1 MSAILE
7 KEKKS
12 GVEPPHSKAPA
23 AARACARLESRT
35 AVGHTPGIA
44 PLMPGVRMPPRRP
57 ADDDDDR
64 PERRPRGRKKRKSTR
79 NRGLLFA
86 ILGGAVILLAV
97 GAVVLI
103 LTMSKSP
110 ADRDTGGGKGGAA
123 GSGGGADAKGTAA
136 GRSEPNLLVNGSFE
150 DGPEPDAAGPGF
162 TPYEAG
168 STAIPGWSIT
178 RGSVDY
184 IGPYWQH
191 ADGRRSIDLNGNEPG
206 AIAQTFRTRMG
217 ATYRVTFSL
226 AGNNCGDSGGLKTLV
241 VRAAGREQDF
251 SFDATGRTY
260 ADMGWIV
267 RSWEFTADG
276 DETTLEFSSTTE
288 TPHACGPA
296 LDRVSVVEVKK

>member
-1 MSAILE
+1 
-7 KEKKS
+7 
-12 GVEPPHSKAPA
+12 
-23 AARACARLESRT
+23 
-35 AVGHTPGIA
+35 
-44 PLMPGVRMPPRRP
+44 
-57 ADDDDDR
+57 
-64 PERRPRGRKKRKSTR
+64 
-79 NRGLLFA
+79 LLFA
-86 ILGGAVILLAV
+86 ILGGVALLLVV
-97 GAVVLI
+97 GAVVLV
-103 LTMSKSP
+103 LSMSKSP
-110 ADRDTGGGKGGAA
+110 VDRNTGNAKSGPTGPGAGAGA
-123 GSGGGADAKGTAA
+123 GSTSST
-136 GRSEPNLLVNGSFE
+136 RSEPNLLVNGSFE
-150 DGPEPDAAGPGF
+150 EGPEPDAAGPGF

-168 STAIPGWSIT
+168 STAIPGWTVT

-251 SFDATGRTY
+251 DFDATGRTY

-267 RSWEFTADG
+267 RSWEFTAEA

-288 TPHACGPA
+288 TPQACGPA

>member
-1 MSAILE
+1 
-7 KEKKS
+7 
-12 GVEPPHSKAPA
+12 
-23 AARACARLESRT
+23 
-35 AVGHTPGIA
+35 
-44 PLMPGVRMPPRRP
+44 MPPRRP

-86 ILGGAVILLAV
+86 ILGGAVLLLAV

-123 GSGGGADAKGTAA
+123 GSGGGSKAGGGASN

-226 AGNNCGDSGGLKTLV
+226 AGNNCADSGGLKTLV

-267 RSWEFTADG
+267 RSWEFTAEA

-288 TPHACGPA
+288 TPQACGPA

>member
-1 MSAILE
+1 MS
-7 KEKKS
+7 
-12 GVEPPHSKAPA
+12 
-23 AARACARLESRT
+23 
-35 AVGHTPGIA
+35 
-44 PLMPGVRMPPRRP
+44 PRPP
-57 ADDDDDR
+57 ADDEDER
-64 PERRPRGRKKRKSTR
+64 PHRRPKSRTKRKAGG
-79 NRGLLFA
+79 NRTLLFV
-86 ILGGAVILLAV
+86 ILGAVALLLVA
-97 GAVVLI
+97 GAVVLV
-103 LTMSKSP
+103 LSMSKSST
-110 ADRDTGGGKGGAA
+110 DRTTGSGAKVGPA
-123 GSGGGADAKGTAA
+123 GSGGGSGTSNGTSG

-206 AIAQTFRTRMG
+206 AIAQTFRTRPG

-251 SFDATGRTY
+251 IFDATGRTY
-260 ADMGWIV
+260 TDMGWIV
-267 RSWEFTADG
+267 RSWEFTAEA

-288 TPHACGPA
+288 TPPACGPA